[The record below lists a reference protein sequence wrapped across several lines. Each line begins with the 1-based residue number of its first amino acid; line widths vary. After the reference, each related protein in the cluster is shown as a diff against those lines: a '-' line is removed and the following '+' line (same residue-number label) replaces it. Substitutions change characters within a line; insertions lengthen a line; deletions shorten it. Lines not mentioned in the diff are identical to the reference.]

1 MGGQTTE
8 PTNTTP
14 TGARPTN
21 SRPMG
26 ARPIIV
32 FFDFLVKCATLVY
45 FDALDQW
52 KKNISNIFSI
62 CSKAWNNATMK
73 H

>member
-1 MGGQTTE
+1 MKKVVKTSWGQTTE

-21 SRPMG
+21 SRPTG

-45 FDALDQW
+45 FDALDQ
-52 KKNISNIFSI
+52 
-62 CSKAWNNATMK
+62 
-73 H
+73 